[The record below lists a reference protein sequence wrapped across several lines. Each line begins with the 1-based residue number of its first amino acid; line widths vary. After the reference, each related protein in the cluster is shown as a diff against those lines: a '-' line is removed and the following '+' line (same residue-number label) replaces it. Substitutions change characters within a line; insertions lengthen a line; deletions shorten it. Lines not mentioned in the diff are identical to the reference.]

1 MVVLERRTPEG
12 GASRASRIW
21 GSGSELDPDERAVA
35 CHRGGRAVVLGAPG
49 TGKTTAV
56 LAAVFDRIDEGVS
69 PDACLVLTPRRSAAA
84 ELRDRIA
91 TGLSRAATQ
100 PLARTPSSLAFA
112 LLSARAAAERMPEP
126 RLLSGPEQDVILR
139 ELLAGHADGLGR
151 RAAWPDRLAGA
162 LATRGFRGELR
173 DLLMRATERDISP
186 SELASLGRRL
196 RRPEWV
202 AAAAVAEEY
211 EDVTAL
217 SSPGGYD
224 PAAILGAA
232 ADALDADP
240 DLLASVLPGLAVIVM
255 DDAQELTPPGAR
267 LVARAASL
275 GADLLLV
282 GDPDAA
288 THSFRG
294 ADPQLFTSMAGGGPT
309 YVLRHRWRSS
319 GEPAAVADRVA
330 GRIGVHG
337 SAAHRAPAP
346 AQPEPLPAEA
356 GVDASP
362 RARVLLASTAA
373 EESRH
378 VVQALR
384 NAHLLH
390 DLPWSHMAVIVRGG
404 HRAGGLR
411 RALCAA
417 GVPHAV
423 AGTQGPLREE
433 PVVRALMLLLRVSL
447 SVASSEAQPEPEP
460 LSSDEAYE
468 LLTSPLGGMDG
479 LAVRRM
485 RRALRRAAAEVQRR
499 SMGSREATT
508 SLDVSPVAARGAQ
521 DVLVAGLL
529 GDGVLD
535 EIGAVGEAPRRLARA
550 LTAGA
555 RAARREGGRWDRGVS
570 AHSVL
575 WAIWEGLGVAETWR
589 RTAVAGGSA
598 GTWADRCLDAA
609 VALFDAAARYVD
621 RLPGRGP
628 DGFWAHLESQD
639 VAGDSLVVAA
649 PADDAVTL
657 TTPQGAAGREWDLV
671 VVAGVQ
677 DGVWPDLRLRGSI
690 LGSQDLVEWAS
701 GRPPGGPES
710 VRAAIAAVAHDE
722 TRLFHVAVTRTR
734 GDLLVTAVAGAEDQP
749 SPFLE
754 LVEAG
759 ATDPDRPADAAP
771 REITLPGAVAELRRA
786 VVLAATDAQRLAA
799 ARRLRLLDA
808 RGVRGAHPASWWG
821 LADVSDDRPRRDGGD
836 TLIVSPSHV
845 EALQQCGLRWLFQ
858 TSGGDPRTGGGA
870 DAVGT
875 LVHAIAAEVD
885 NADPAALHIALD
897 ARWPS
902 LGVPDGWVSER
913 RRRLAHD
920 MLSRL
925 ARYHAHADA
934 AGWALVGRE
943 VTLRAQV
950 GPVTVRGRVDRLERS
965 ADGSLRVVDL
975 KTGSSKPR
983 HTDIARHPQLGAY
996 QAMVEEGELADS
1008 EASDDPSATL
1018 GEQGSGEVGRT
1029 RHEAARSGGA
1039 ALLQLGSAAATTKV
1053 DVQVQAAL
1061 GSDEEP
1067 GWAHRL
1073 LADAADAM
1081 ASSTFAASSG
1091 PWCRTCRFRASCPA
1105 SADGK
1110 VI

>member
-1 MVVLERRTPEG
+1 M
-12 GASRASRIW
+12 
-21 GSGSELDPDERAVA
+21 
-35 CHRGGRAVVLGAPG
+35 LGAPG
-49 TGKTTAV
+49 TGKTTTV
-56 LAAVFDRIDEGVS
+56 LAAVSNRIDEGVS

-91 TGLSRAATQ
+91 TGLAKAATQ

-112 LLSARAAAERMPEP
+112 LLSARAAAEGMPEP

-151 RAAWPDRLAGA
+151 GAAWPDRLAGA

-202 AAAAVAEEY
+202 AAAALAEEY

-232 ADALDADP
+232 ADALDDDP
-240 DLLASVLPGLAVIVM
+240 ELLSSVLPGLALIVV

-282 GDPDAA
+282 GDPDVA
-288 THSFRG
+288 THTFRG

-309 YVLRHRWRSS
+309 YVLGHRWRAS

-337 SAAHRAPAP
+337 SAAHRGPTPARPDGRP
-346 AQPEPLPAEA
+346 ATT

-362 RARVLLASTAA
+362 RARVLLAGTAA

-390 DLPWSHMAVIVRGG
+390 GLPWSHMAVIVRGA
-404 HRAGGLR
+404 HRAGPLR
-411 RALCAA
+411 RALGTA
-417 GVPHAV
+417 GVPHAD
-423 AGTQGPLREE
+423 AGTHSPLREE
-433 PVVRALMLLLRVSL
+433 PVVRAMLLLLRISL
-447 SVASSEAQPEPEP
+447 SVASSEAQPRSQGEAQPRPESEL
-460 LSSDEAYE
+460 LSADEAYE
-468 LLTSPLGGMDG
+468 LITSPLGGMDG
-479 LAVRRM
+479 LAVRRL
-485 RRALRRAAAEVQRR
+485 RRALRRAVAERGLR
-499 SMGSREATT
+499 SASACEATLDG
-508 SLDVSPVAARGAQ
+508 SLDASSAAVDGAQ
-521 DVLVAGLL
+521 NALLAGLL
-529 GDGVLD
+529 GHGVLD
-535 EIGAVGEAPRRLARA
+535 EIGAVGEAPRRLARS

-555 RAARREGGRWDRGVS
+555 REARRASGRWDRGVS

-575 WAIWEGLGVAETWR
+575 WAIWDALGVAETWR
-589 RTAVAGGSA
+589 RTAMAGGSA

-609 VALFDAAARYVD
+609 VALFDAAARYAD

-628 DGFWAHLESQD
+628 DGFWAHVESQD
-639 VAGDSLVVAA
+639 VAGDSLVATS

-677 DGVWPDLRLRGSI
+677 EGVWPDLRLRGTI

-771 REITLPGAVAELRRA
+771 REITLPGIVAELRRA
-786 VVLAATDAQRLAA
+786 VVLASTEAQRLAA
-799 ARRLRLLDA
+799 SRRLRLMDA
-808 RGVRGAHPASWWG
+808 HGVRGAHPASWWG
-821 LADVSDDRPRRDGGD
+821 LAEVSDDRPRRDGGD
-836 TLIVSPSHV
+836 TVIVSPSHV

-885 NADPAALHIALD
+885 NADAAALHAALD

-902 LGVPDGWVSER
+902 LGIPDGWVSER

-925 ARYHAHADA
+925 ARYHAHAVA

-943 VTLRAQV
+943 VTLSARV

-983 HTDIARHPQLGAY
+983 HADVARHPQLGAY
-996 QAMVEEGELADS
+996 QAMVEECDQAGS
-1008 EASDDPSATL
+1008 EASDDPSARR
-1018 GEQGSGEVGRT
+1018 GEQGSGEVDRT
-1029 RHEAARSGGA
+1029 WREAARSGGA
-1039 ALLQLGSAAATTKV
+1039 ALLQLGSAAATAKI

-1061 GSDEEP
+1061 GSDEDP
-1067 GWAHRL
+1067 GWAQRL
-1073 LADAADAM
+1073 LVDTADAM
-1081 ASSTFAASSG
+1081 ASSTYAASSG

-1110 VI
+1110 AI